1 MVLLFKMCLIL
12 SFEHVNQVLLL
23 QESRTQSLSS
33 SPSNNPVKNYVL
45 SQLAKL
51 MTACVIIRVED
62 FTLFKV
68 TTSSKKQQQ
77 PKEFLKGE
85 ALSFV
90 L

>member
-1 MVLLFKMCLIL
+1 MRLVQL
-12 SFEHVNQVLLL
+12 NQGLLL
-23 QESRTQSLSS
+23 QESRTQNPSS

-51 MTACVIIRVED
+51 MTACVIIRIED

-68 TTSSKKQQQ
+68 TTSSKKQHQ
-77 PKEFLKGE
+77 PKEFLKGK
-85 ALSFV
+85 APKFV